1 MPAGQV
7 GQPGSDSV
15 VQTPLQTS
23 RLLTVAGRFHP
34 PGFIAAV
41 EPLGQGNVNDTHLV
55 SLRGDE
61 GERRFVLQRLNTA
74 VFREP
79 QRVMGNLITITA
91 HMDRRLQHQGP
102 AAAAGRWEL
111 PRPIPPRASD
121 QPWLE
126 LDGEVWR
133 ALSFIEETVGLE
145 AVTHPDQARELG
157 RGLGIFH
164 DLLHDLPAA
173 DLADTLEGFHVTPRY
188 LAEHREVLQR
198 VGAVADPDGRLA
210 SALAFVQAREDQV
223 DLLEAAARRGELSPR
238 PIHGDPKIGNVL
250 FDATT
255 GRAVALI
262 DLDTVKPGLLH
273 YDIGD
278 ALRSG
283 CNPLGEEA
291 TDPAQVR
298 FDLDLAAALLQGY
311 LGAAGAS
318 LTAAD
323 RHWIPTAARLIS
335 FELGLRFLTDHL
347 AGDVYFRTSHRGH
360 NLQRALVQF
369 QLCASIEE
377 QLPALTALV
386 QKLS

>member
-1 MPAGQV
+1 M
-7 GQPGSDSV
+7 
-15 VQTPLQTS
+15 VQTQLQTS

-55 SLRGDE
+55 TLNGEE
-61 GERRFVLQRLNTA
+61 GERRFVLQRLNTT
-74 VFREP
+74 VFCQP
-79 QRVMGNLITITA
+79 QRVMQNLATITG
-91 HMDRRLQHQGP
+91 HMERRLQHQVPG
-102 AAAAGRWEL
+102 AGHGRWEL

-121 QPWLE
+121 SPWLE
-126 LDGEVWR
+126 LDGEIWR
-133 ALSFIEETVGLE
+133 ALSYIEDTVGLE
-145 AVTHPDQARELG
+145 AVASADQARELG

-164 DLLHDLPAA
+164 DLLHDLPAG

-198 VGAVADPDGRLA
+198 VGSLPDPDGRLA
-210 SALAFVQAREDQV
+210 TALAFVRAREDQV
-223 DLLEAAARRGELSPR
+223 DLLEAAARRGEISPR
-238 PIHGDPKIGNVL
+238 PIHGDPKIANVL
-250 FDATT
+250 FDAAT

-291 TDPAQVR
+291 PDPGQVR

-311 LGAAGAS
+311 LGAAGGS

-377 QLPALTALV
+377 QQPALTALV
-386 QKLS
+386 QRLS

>member
-1 MPAGQV
+1 MLAGQV
-7 GQPGSDSV
+7 SGPGSDCV

-55 SLRGDE
+55 TLRGDE
-61 GERRFVLQRLNTA
+61 GERRFVLQRLNTT
-74 VFREP
+74 VFSAPE
-79 QRVMGNLITITA
+79 RVMGNLATITA
-91 HMDRRLQHQGP
+91 HMGQKLQHPG
-102 AAAAGRWEL
+102 AAAGRWEL

-121 QPWLE
+121 RAWLE

-133 ALSFIEETVGLE
+133 ALSFIEDTVGCE
-145 AVTHPDQARELG
+145 AVADAGQAHELG

-164 DLLHDLPAA
+164 DLLSDLPAA
-173 DLADTLEGFHVTPRY
+173 ELADTLEGFHVTPRY
-188 LAEHREVLQR
+188 LAEHRVVLER
-198 VGAVADPDGRLA
+198 VGSLADDDGRLA
-210 SALAFVQAREDQV
+210 WALAFVRDREDQV
-223 DLLEAAARRGELSPR
+223 DLLEAAARRGEISPR

-291 TDPAQVR
+291 ADPAQVR
-298 FDLDLAAALLQGY
+298 FDLDLAAALLEGY
-311 LGAAGAS
+311 MGAAGAS

-347 AGDVYFRTSHRGH
+347 AGDVYFRTGRRGH

-369 QLCASIEE
+369 QLCASIEA

-386 QKLS
+386 QRLS

>member
-1 MPAGQV
+1 M
-7 GQPGSDSV
+7 
-15 VQTPLQTS
+15 VQTQLQTS

-41 EPLGQGNVNDTHLV
+41 APLGHGNVNDTHLV
-55 SLRGDE
+55 SLRGEE
-61 GERRFVLQRLNTA
+61 GDRRFVLQRLNTT
-74 VFREP
+74 VFTAPRL
-79 QRVMGNLITITA
+79 VMQNLATITA
-91 HMDRRLQHQGP
+91 HMDRRLQGLP
-102 AAAAGRWEL
+102 PGGDRWEL
-111 PRPIPPRASD
+111 PRPIAPRASD
-121 QPWLE
+121 DLWLE

-133 ALSFIEETVGLE
+133 ALSYIEGTIGFETVASPALAQE
-145 AVTHPDQARELG
+145 VG
-157 RGLGIFH
+157 RGLGVFH

-173 DLADTLEGFHVTPRY
+173 HLADTLEGFHVTPRY
-188 LAEHREVLQR
+188 LAEHRAVLQR
-198 VGAVADPDGRLA
+198 VDPLPDPDGHLA
-210 SALAFVQAREDQV
+210 EALAFVRAREDQV
-223 DLLEAAARRGELSPR
+223 DLLEAAAHRGDLSPR
-238 PIHGDPKIGNVL
+238 PIHGDPKIGNLL
-250 FDATT
+250 FDATS

-291 TDPAQVR
+291 AAPEQVR

-323 RHWIPTAARLIS
+323 RHWIPTAAQLIS

-347 AGDVYFRTSHRGH
+347 AGDVYFRTSRPGH
-360 NLQRALVQF
+360 NLHRARVQF
-369 QLCASIEE
+369 SLCASIEA
-377 QLPALTALV
+377 QLPELTALV
-386 QKLS
+386 QRLS